1 MANKHEGQRFGKLV
15 VLAVHHERSSGGGY
29 VPYSSVRC
37 DCGVVYTVRLSRLL
51 EGVKQCSTCRAAE
64 RKRAAEIGHKH
75 PLYRV
80 WAGMISRCYVPTCA
94 NYRNYGARG
103 ITVCDRWRGSAKTGD
118 VVGFRNF
125 VEDMGER
132 PEGLTLERVDNNAG
146 YSKENCRWATM
157 EDQANN
163 TRSNVVVEHNGV
175 RRTITQ
181 WTKEFDLPTT
191 WAPTARAWGVPLET
205 ALELLVNQGR
215 TARVSWEKL
224 FAEVGTPPKR
234 ERVVRQRNLVSM
246 ADLKVELDS
255 WDAMLC

>member
-15 VLAVHHERSSGGGY
+15 VIAVHHERSSGGGY

-80 WAGMISRCYVPTCA
+80 WAGMISRCHVPTCA

-146 YSKENCRWATM
+146 YSKENCRWVSRRANTMNKRNTLKVDIPELSKQLGVPRSTLYYRLARNQPLDATV
-157 EDQANN
+157 DKRKA
-163 TRSNVVVEHNGV
+163 TRS
-175 RRTITQ
+175 
-181 WTKEFDLPTT
+181 TT
-191 WAPTARAWGVPLET
+191 SSTPAPATGL
-205 ALELLVNQGR
+205 
-215 TARVSWEKL
+215 
-224 FAEVGTPPKR
+224 
-234 ERVVRQRNLVSM
+234 
-246 ADLKVELDS
+246 
-255 WDAMLC
+255 